1 MPTTPHRRHARA
13 FWALQLGGWTAYA
26 VALMVPWLGRYPIS
40 VMWSNKLVI
49 AATGLVTSSGL
60 RLLYRRVAREGAG
73 LPTLCVT
80 AVAASVAGA
89 FVWNTIA
96 SVILGRS
103 LQNDSV
109 LLGALGRTLPRFDGV
124 LYHSLVLLTW
134 SLLYL
139 GARHYR
145 ALVAERER
153 SLQAESLA
161 REARLLALRYQIGP
175 HFLFNALNAISTLVM
190 TDRKADATATIARLA
205 DLLRVS
211 LETAEHGTIT
221 LASELETVRAYV
233 AIERVRFGDRLQVVI
248 DADDATLDAPVPAMI
263 LQPLVENAVRHA
275 VAVRDEPTTIRI
287 RSSRAERSLSSRAD
301 RRGIAVVPSVGPL
314 PGGSRLLAALGMT
327 THSTGRIAI
336 PRCARDDI
344 LIAVSDD
351 GPGIGESR
359 GFGVGLANIRARLD
373 ELYPDDY
380 TLVAGLTSDGGYRA
394 EITLPLS
401 HQQAIDL
408 SPNVLEAQ
416 LA

>member
-1 MPTTPHRRHARA
+1 MPTTPRQNHARV

-26 VALMVPWLGRYPIS
+26 IALMVPWLGRFPIS

-49 AATGLVTSSGL
+49 AATGLITSSVL

-73 LPTLCVT
+73 LATLCVT

-89 FVWNTIA
+89 FVWNGAA
-96 SVILGRS
+96 SAILGRS

-109 LLGALGRTLPRFDGV
+109 LLGALGRTFPRFDGV
-124 LYHSLVLLTW
+124 LYHALVLLTW

-175 HFLFNALNAISTLVM
+175 HFLFNALNAISTLVV

-211 LETAEHGTIT
+211 LETPERGTIT
-221 LASELETVRAYV
+221 LASELEIVRAYV
-233 AIERVRFGDRLQVVI
+233 AIERVRFADRLQVVI
-248 DADDATLDAPVPAMI
+248 DVDEATLDARVPAMI

-275 VAVRDEPTTIRI
+275 VAVRDEPTTITVS
-287 RSSRAERSLSSRAD
+287 SSRSRD
-301 RRGIAVVPSVGPL
+301 GIVL
-314 PGGSRLLAALGMT
+314 T
-327 THSTGRIAI
+327 
-336 PRCARDDI
+336 
-344 LIAVSDD
+344 VSDD

-359 GFGVGLANIRARLD
+359 GFGVGLANIGARLD
-373 ELYPDDY
+373 ELYRDDH
-380 TLVAGLTSDGGYRA
+380 TFIAGPTPDGGYRT
-394 EITLPLS
+394 EISLPLS
-401 HQQAIDL
+401 HEPAIASARDVREVRL
-408 SPNVLEAQ
+408 GANSFPAESLVPSP
-416 LA
+416 

>member
-1 MPTTPHRRHARA
+1 MPTTPRHHRAHV

-49 AATGLVTSSGL
+49 AATGLATSSVL
-60 RLLYRRVAREGAG
+60 RLLYRRIAREGAG
-73 LPTLCVT
+73 LATSCVT

-89 FVWNTIA
+89 VVWNGVA
-96 SVILGRS
+96 SAILGRS
-103 LQNDSV
+103 LQNDSA
-109 LLGALGRTLPRFDGV
+109 LLGALGRTFPRFDGV
-124 LYHSLVLLTW
+124 LYHALVLLTW

-175 HFLFNALNAISTLVM
+175 HFLFNALNAISTLVV
-190 TDRKADATATIARLA
+190 TDRKADATAAIARLA
-205 DLLRVS
+205 ELLRVS
-211 LETAEHGTIT
+211 LETPERGTIT
-221 LASELETVRAYV
+221 LASELEIVRAYV

-248 DADDATLDAPVPAMI
+248 DADEETLDARVPAMI

-275 VAVRDEPTTIRI
+275 VAVRDEPTCIQ
-287 RSSRAERSLSSRAD
+287 LSSRAV
-301 RRGIAVVPSVGPL
+301 RRGIAVVPMDGP
-314 PGGSRLLAALGMT
+314 
-327 THSTGRIAI
+327 STGRIAI

-344 LIAVSDD
+344 LLTVSDD

-359 GFGVGLANIRARLD
+359 GFGVGLANIRARLE
-373 ELYPDDY
+373 ELYPDRHSF
-380 TLVAGLTSDGGYRA
+380 VARATPDGGYRA
-394 EITLPLS
+394 EISIPLS
-401 HQQAIDL
+401 RHMTSE
-408 SPNVLEAQ
+408 SPPTVLEAQ
-416 LA
+416 LV

>member
-1 MPTTPHRRHARA
+1 MLTTVRHHTRL
-13 FWALQLGGWTAYA
+13 FWVLQLGGWTAYA

-49 AATGLVTSSGL
+49 AATGLAASSVL
-60 RLLYRRVAREGAG
+60 RLIYRRVVREGAG
-73 LPTLCVT
+73 LVMLSVT
-80 AVAASVAGA
+80 AVVASVAGA
-89 FVWNTIA
+89 FAWNSVA
-96 SVILGRS
+96 SAILGRS

-124 LYHSLVLLTW
+124 LYHSLVLVTW

-175 HFLFNALNAISTLVM
+175 HFLFNALNAISTLVV

-211 LETAEHGTIT
+211 LNAPEHGTIT
-221 LASELETVRAYV
+221 LASELEIVRAYV
-233 AIERVRFGDRLQVVI
+233 AIERVRFGDRLQVGV
-248 DADDATLDAPVPAMI
+248 DADEATLDARVPAML

-275 VAVRDEPTTIRI
+275 VAVRGEPTCIRV
-287 RSSRAERSLSSRAD
+287 SSRAD
-301 RRGIAVVPSVGPL
+301 RRGIAVVPKERVVILS
-314 PGGSRLLAALGMT
+314 AAKDPHRPDREL
-327 THSTGRIAI
+327 STGRIAI
-336 PRCARDDI
+336 PRSARDDQEAH
-344 LIAVSDD
+344 LLLTVSDD
-351 GPGIGESR
+351 GPGGGDSR
-359 GFGVGLANIRARLD
+359 GCGVGLANIRARLE
-373 ELYPDDY
+373 ELYPGDY
-380 TLVAGLTSDGGYRA
+380 TFVAGPTPDGGYRA
-394 EITLPLS
+394 EISIPLS
-401 HQQAIDL
+401 RDGTTE
-408 SPNVLEAQ
+408 SPPNVLEAQ

>member
-1 MPTTPHRRHARA
+1 MPTTSRHHGRV

-26 VALMVPWLGRYPIS
+26 IALMVPWLGRYSIS

-49 AATGLVTSSGL
+49 AATGLATSSVL

-73 LPTLCVT
+73 LATVCVT

-89 FVWNTIA
+89 FVWNGVA
-96 SVILGRS
+96 SAILGRS

-109 LLGALGRTLPRFDGV
+109 LLGALGRTFPRFDGV
-124 LYHSLVLLTW
+124 LYHALVLLTW

-175 HFLFNALNAISTLVM
+175 HFLFNALNAISTLVV

-211 LETAEHGTIT
+211 LETPERGTIT
-221 LASELETVRAYV
+221 LASELEIVRAYV
-233 AIERVRFGDRLQVVI
+233 AIEHVRFGDRLRIVI
-248 DADDATLDAPVPAMI
+248 DAEEETLDAKVPAMI

-275 VAVRDEPTTIRI
+275 VAVRDEPTCVR
-287 RSSRAERSLSSRAD
+287 LC
-301 RRGIAVVPSVGPL
+301 AV
-314 PGGSRLLAALGMT
+314 AAAP
-327 THSTGRIAI
+327 THLVLT
-336 PRCARDDI
+336 
-344 LIAVSDD
+344 VSDD
-351 GPGIGESR
+351 GPGVGESR
-359 GFGVGLANIRARLD
+359 GFGVGLANIRARLG
-373 ELYPDDY
+373 ELYRDNYRFVTGP
-380 TLVAGLTSDGGYRA
+380 TPDGGYRA
-394 EITLPLS
+394 EISIPLS
-401 HQQAIDL
+401 RGMTTE
-408 SPNVLEAQ
+408 SPPNVLEVQ
-416 LA
+416 LV

>member
-1 MPTTPHRRHARA
+1 MATTPRHHARV
-13 FWALQLGGWTAYA
+13 FWALQLSGWTAYA
-26 VALMVPWLGRYPIS
+26 IALMVPWLGRYSIS

-49 AATGLVTSSGL
+49 AATGLATSSLLG
-60 RLLYRRVAREGAG
+60 LLYRRVAREGAG
-73 LPTLCVT
+73 LATSCVT

-89 FVWNTIA
+89 FVWNGVA
-96 SVILGRS
+96 SAILGRS

-124 LYHSLVLLTW
+124 LYHALVLLTW

-175 HFLFNALNAISTLVM
+175 HFLFNALNAISTLVV

-211 LETAEHGTIT
+211 LETPGRGMIT
-221 LASELETVRAYV
+221 LASELEIVRAYI

-248 DADDATLDAPVPAMI
+248 DAGEDTLDATVPAMI
-263 LQPLVENAVRHA
+263 LQPIVENAVRHA
-275 VAVRDEPTTIRI
+275 VAVRDEPTCIRV
-287 RSSRAERSLSSRAD
+287 SSRAK
-301 RRGIAVVPSVGPL
+301 RGTARAVVPSTARNRRHPGRETGPSVG
-314 PGGSRLLAALGMT
+314 T
-327 THSTGRIAI
+327 TAI
-336 PRCARDDI
+336 PRLSARDDLFI
-344 LIAVSDD
+344 TVSDD

-359 GFGVGLANIRARLD
+359 GFGVGLGNIRARLE
-373 ELYPDDY
+373 ELYPDNHGF
-380 TLVAGLTSDGGYRA
+380 VAGPTPDGGYRA
-394 EITLPLS
+394 EISIPLS
-401 HQQAIDL
+401 RHTTTE
-408 SPNVLEAQ
+408 STPNVLEAQ
-416 LA
+416 LV